1 NSLIA
6 SPIKESS
13 PLMPIF
19 EAESIHK
26 VALCQLFIAQSA
38 DLQNL
43 LTPRISGLEL
53 FEPSS
58 KRLCAAA
65 LSANRSGKNKELI
78 IRCEPKSLRMLFPTH
93 SFISSLAR
101 AESDRIVA
109 SALRTQ

>member
-1 NSLIA
+1 
-6 SPIKESS
+6 
-13 PLMPIF
+13 MPIF

-26 VALCQLFIAQSA
+26 GSIMSTFYRAIGRFA
-38 DLQNL
+38 NL
-43 LTPRISGLEL
+43 LTPRISRLEL

-101 AESDRIVA
+101 VESDRIVA
-109 SALRTQ
+109 SALKTQ